1 MKKANI
7 KKLIQVSADV
17 IKDCSL
23 ENGAIIAAN
32 SDKST
37 YPSAVQDYRYV
48 WIRDAS
54 YICISADL
62 LGLRDISER
71 FFDWCFHRAERFEET
86 GIFYNAYN
94 VNGTIHGTL
103 VPPAEPKVPRKVR
116 DRYVDLIHHGT
127 QFQPD
132 QNSSL
137 LIAIGHHIKHFGIKK
152 ISGYTKLI
160 QKTASGICNSWKNGQ
175 FVLPCFDLWEERCL
189 LPTQKR
195 FHTYS
200 LAMCIAGL
208 RVAIDLLEKSG
219 PNNALRRKLQKTE
232 KEMSS
237 VFSDMYSSETNLI
250 PRTFGA
256 GPVTTRKGSLA
267 EPPDASLLGL
277 VYPSGVLD
285 PFDKKMQN
293 TVEKIIEKNS
303 IDDGGLLRYPGD
315 KYCGAVM
322 NGQVTLT
329 GAGTWPLLSFW
340 MAIYFHLRG
349 DTKNAGK
356 YFLRPLE
363 KIDEYI
369 PEQIFK
375 DKKKASIRPLAW
387 SHSMF
392 IIAADFLGYL

>member
-1 MKKANI
+1 MKKAKI

-23 ENGAIIAAN
+23 ENGAVVAAN

-37 YPSAVQDYRYV
+37 YQSIVQDYRYV

-62 LGLRDISER
+62 LGLKDIPER
-71 FFDWCFHRAERFEET
+71 FFDWCLRRAEGFEKT

-94 VNGTIHGTL
+94 VNETIHGTL
-103 VPPAEPKVPRKVR
+103 VSPAEPKVPRKVR
-116 DRYVDLIHHGT
+116 DRYGTLIHHAT
-127 QFQPD
+127 QYQPD
-132 QNSSL
+132 QSGSL
-137 LIAIGHHIKHFGIKK
+137 LIAIGHHIKHFGIRN
-152 ISGYTKLI
+152 ISGYKVLI
-160 QKTASGICNSWKNGQ
+160 QKTASGICNLWKKGQ
-175 FVLPCFDLWEERCL
+175 FALPCFDLWEERCI

-200 LAMCIAGL
+200 LAICIAGL
-208 RVAIDLLEKSG
+208 RVAIELLGKK
-219 PNNALRRKLQKTE
+219 NIWLQTE

-237 VFSDMYSSETNLI
+237 VFSDMYSSESNLI
-250 PRTFGA
+250 PRTY
-256 GPVTTRKGSLA
+256 TTGSEKLRA
-267 EPPDASLLGL
+267 KTKKEDYLPDVSLLGL
-277 VYPSGVLD
+277 VYPSGVLE
-285 PFDKKMQN
+285 PLDKKMQN

-315 KYCGAVM
+315 KYCGGIK
-322 NGQVTLT
+322 NGQVRLT

-356 YFLRPLE
+356 YFYRPLE
-363 KIDEYI
+363 RIDKYI

-375 DKKKASIRPLAW
+375 DKKKTSICPLAW

-392 IIAADFLGYL
+392 VIAADFLGYL